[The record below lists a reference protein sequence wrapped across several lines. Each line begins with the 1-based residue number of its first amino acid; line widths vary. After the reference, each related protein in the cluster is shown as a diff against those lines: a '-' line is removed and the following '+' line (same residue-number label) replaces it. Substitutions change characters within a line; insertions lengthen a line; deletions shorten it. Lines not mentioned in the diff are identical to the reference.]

1 MTETPPTAVDHIR
14 YDLLTQLAL
23 RGVMRTVLT
32 DIARKGLPGEH
43 HFFITYDT
51 GAAGV
56 RMSPRLRSQY
66 PKEITIVLQHQF
78 WDLAVSED
86 AFEVGMS
93 FGGIPERL
101 RIPFDAIKRFLDPSV
116 QFALQFE
123 QTEEEQVSAAPIE
136 NTKRDVK
143 AKTPALRKSRELT
156 PKMTA
161 LPAVAADPP
170 PKDSAGTDK
179 DPDKPSGG
187 GEVVRFD
194 RFRKK

>member
-1 MTETPPTAVDHIR
+1 
-14 YDLLTQLAL
+14 
-23 RGVMRTVLT
+23 
-32 DIARKGLPGEH
+32 
-43 HFFITYDT
+43 
-51 GAAGV
+51 
-56 RMSPRLRSQY
+56 
-66 PKEITIVLQHQF
+66 
-78 WDLAVSED
+78 
-86 AFEVGMS
+86 MS
-93 FGGIPERL
+93 FGGVPERL

-136 NTKRDVK
+136 NTKRDLK

-170 PKDSAGTDK
+170 STDSAGTDK